1 MSSRYTK
8 EKLSII
14 VRKNIKKYRLMRKYT
29 LQELADLT
37 GLTHGYVRDL
47 ECLTI
52 DKTPLL
58 ETIGEFA
65 DALELSKYC
74 SDDLQTIKAIM
85 LEFRIMKYVKYDSET
100 NMLLAGLSR
109 YDEWDEEITEDLHR
123 KQIIKKIRR
132 EIKYDRNHY

>member
-1 MSSRYTK
+1 MSRRYTK

-14 VRKNIKKYRLMRKYT
+14 VRKNIKKYRIMRKYT

-58 ETIGEFA
+58 ETIGKFA
-65 DALELSKYC
+65 DALEIDIRQLF
-74 SDDLQTIKAIM
+74 DDT
-85 LEFRIMKYVKYDSET
+85 
-100 NMLLAGLSR
+100 
-109 YDEWDEEITEDLHR
+109 EELDNTC
-123 KQIIKKIRR
+123 KK
-132 EIKYDRNHY
+132 

>member
-14 VRKNIKKYRLMRKYT
+14 VRKNIKKYQLMRKYT

-58 ETIGEFA
+58 ETIGKFA
-65 DALELSKYC
+65 NALEIDIRQLF
-74 SDDLQTIKAIM
+74 DDTDVNESTCK
-85 LEFRIMKYVKYDSET
+85 
-100 NMLLAGLSR
+100 
-109 YDEWDEEITEDLHR
+109 
-123 KQIIKKIRR
+123 
-132 EIKYDRNHY
+132 

>member
-1 MSSRYTK
+1 LSRRYTK

-58 ETIGEFA
+58 ETIGKFA
-65 DALELSKYC
+65 DALEIDIRQLF
-74 SDDLQTIKAIM
+74 DDT
-85 LEFRIMKYVKYDSET
+85 
-100 NMLLAGLSR
+100 
-109 YDEWDEEITEDLHR
+109 EELDNTC
-123 KQIIKKIRR
+123 KK
-132 EIKYDRNHY
+132 

>member
-14 VRKNIKKYRLMRKYT
+14 VRKNIKKYQLMRKYT

-37 GLTHGYVRDL
+37 GLTHGYLRDL

-58 ETIGEFA
+58 ETIGKFA
-65 DALELSKYC
+65 YALEIDIRQLF
-74 SDDLQTIKAIM
+74 DDT
-85 LEFRIMKYVKYDSET
+85 
-100 NMLLAGLSR
+100 
-109 YDEWDEEITEDLHR
+109 EELDNTC
-123 KQIIKKIRR
+123 KK
-132 EIKYDRNHY
+132 

>member
-52 DKTPLL
+52 DKTQLL
-58 ETIGEFA
+58 ETIGKFA
-65 DALELSKYC
+65 DALEIDIRQLF
-74 SDDLQTIKAIM
+74 DDT
-85 LEFRIMKYVKYDSET
+85 
-100 NMLLAGLSR
+100 
-109 YDEWDEEITEDLHR
+109 EELDNTC
-123 KQIIKKIRR
+123 KK
-132 EIKYDRNHY
+132 